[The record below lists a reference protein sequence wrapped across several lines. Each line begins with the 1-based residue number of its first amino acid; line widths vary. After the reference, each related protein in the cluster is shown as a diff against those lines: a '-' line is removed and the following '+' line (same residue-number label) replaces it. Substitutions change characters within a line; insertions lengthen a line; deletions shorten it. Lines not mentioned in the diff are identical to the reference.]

1 MTTRKN
7 IVPKFKRED
16 DGSWDRYAHRSM
28 GMSISVYPCSQA
40 VGDGFF
46 VATKGALAYACDMT
60 AEEISSSGYLHA
72 YARSPNIAVGLLL
85 EKISR
90 ALLVRDET

>member
-16 DGSWDRYAHRSM
+16 DGSWDRYAHRNM
-28 GMSISVYPCSQA
+28 GISISVYPCSQA

-46 VATKGALAYACDMT
+46 VATKGALAYAGEMSP
-60 AEEISSSGYLHA
+60 EEISNSGYMHA

-90 ALLVRDET
+90 EFLVRDET